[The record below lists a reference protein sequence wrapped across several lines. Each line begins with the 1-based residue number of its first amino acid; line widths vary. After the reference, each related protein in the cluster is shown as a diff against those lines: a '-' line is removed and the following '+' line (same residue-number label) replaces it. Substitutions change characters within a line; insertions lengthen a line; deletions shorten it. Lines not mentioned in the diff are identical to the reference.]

1 MYKADRLTVPVLRE
15 LVLPSRTIPRRWTYI
30 IFIFSYCQSY
40 VLVIVQRIYTCFTCL
55 GVQHNTVNMTF
66 GLSTSCRAYTSQ
78 AFIHVDVNEGNHKAG
93 LPRRC
98 IETGEFE
105 QTVLSL
111 AAYIFLPGQPF
122 LFYHVTPQQVWKWFY
137 TVGLGGYLSVHTE
150 KMIWSKHHV
159 ELVIVSETLFL
170 GKENERS
177 RIAVPPVSLCRLS
190 GIRRRREGAFLTGL
204 DRNRTA

>member
-55 GVQHNTVNMTF
+55 GVQHSTVNMTF

-105 QTVLSL
+105 QTVVFGKPIFSFLDKL
-111 AAYIFLPGQPF
+111 FFLPCK
-122 LFYHVTPQQVWKWFY
+122 TPQQSLEMVLY
-137 TVGLGGYLSVHTE
+137 CGARR
-150 KMIWSKHHV
+150 I
-159 ELVIVSETLFL
+159 LVCTY
-170 GKENERS
+170 GKDDL
-177 RIAVPPVSLCRLS
+177 V
-190 GIRRRREGAFLTGL
+190 
-204 DRNRTA
+204 